1 MQTIISQLSK
11 TFKIARLNVEQIIN
25 LLSDGNTVPFIAR
38 YRKQE
43 TGDLDDQTLRKFETE
58 WQRLLKLKERKKE
71 ILRLIAERG
80 KLTPELEAKIIEA
93 SNLATVEDLYR
104 PYKIKRQTRASKAIE
119 QGLQPLADY
128 MLSANATEQGLLE
141 RAQAFL
147 TKADIPEL
155 KSVESVIQ
163 GGLDILAEDLS
174 DKPDVR
180 RGLRKL
186 LLKEGLIQTKQKTD
200 SDSIYRMYYDYQEKI
215 ETMEA
220 HRWLAIQR
228 GEREGFLRVSFI
240 CPDAQIVSLLSRWY
254 IPENSQLYPRLFAM
268 CEDSWSRLLFPSLR
282 NDLFKMKSGI
292 AEDES
297 IEMFAKNLR
306 NLLLQPPIKDCNIL
320 GWDPGYTHGCKL
332 ALIDKRGEVVEINT
346 IYPFE
351 SKQDSLYAEQQ
362 LLAMLSEH
370 HVDLVAIG
378 NGTASRES
386 ELWIAEFVE
395 RNKLKLQWLIVSEAG
410 ASVYSASAVAAEE
423 FPEMDVN
430 LRSAVS
436 IARRVQ
442 DPLAEL
448 VKIEPK
454 AIGVGQYQ
462 HDLNEKK
469 LEKSLADVVEDCV
482 NQVGVDLNTAS
493 PHVLSYVAGLTPR
506 IAAEIVTTR
515 QELSGFT
522 SREQLKQVKFLGPKT
537 FEQAAGFLRIS
548 DAALFLDQTA
558 VHPESYEVTQN
569 MADYYK
575 LPISSELGQKLAE
588 QDEAEICGRFALDVF
603 TLREIITSLLK
614 PNRDPRE
621 NLAQPILKSDIL
633 KGSDL
638 KPGMILDGVVR
649 NVVAFGAFV
658 DVGIE
663 HDGLVHVSKMADHYV
678 KDPFKIVAVGQNVKV
693 EVESYDPK
701 LQRLALS
708 MKLSNKVNDNKK

>member
-1 MQTIISQLSK
+1 MQAVISQLSN
-11 TFKIARLNVEQIIN
+11 TFKIAPSNAEQIIN

-58 WQRLLKLKERKKE
+58 WQRLLNLKERKNE
-71 ILRLIAERG
+71 VLRLITERG
-80 KLTPELEAKIIEA
+80 KLTPELEAKIIAA
-93 SNLATVEDLYR
+93 SNLAAVEDLYR
-104 PYKIKRQTRASKAIE
+104 PYKIKKQTRASKAIE

-128 MLSANATEQGLLE
+128 MLSINATEQGLSE

-147 TKADIPEL
+147 AKVDIPEL

-186 LLKEGLIQTKQKTD
+186 LLKQGLIQTKQKTD
-200 SDSIYRMYYDYQEKI
+200 SDSVYRMYYDYQEKI

-228 GEREGFLRVSFI
+228 GEREGFLRVSLI
-240 CPDAQIVSLLSRWY
+240 CPDSQIVSLLSRWY
-254 IPENSQLYPRLFAM
+254 IPEHSKLYSRLFAM
-268 CEDSWSRLLFPSLR
+268 CEDSWKRLLFPSLR
-282 NDLFKMKSGI
+282 NDLFKMKSEI

-332 ALIDKRGEVVEINT
+332 ALIDQRGEVVEINT

-351 SKQDSLYAEQQ
+351 SKQDSLLAEQQ
-362 LLAMLSEH
+362 LSAMLSEH
-370 HVDLVAIG
+370 RIDIVAIG

-395 RNKLKLQWLIVSEAG
+395 RHKLNLKWLIVSEAG
-410 ASVYSASAVAAEE
+410 ASVYSASQVAAEE
-423 FPEMDVN
+423 FPAMDVN

-469 LEKSLADVVEDCV
+469 LEKALADVVEDCV

-506 IAAEIVTTR
+506 IAAEIVATR
-515 QELSGFT
+515 KELSGFT

-569 MADYYK
+569 MADYFN
-575 LPISSELGQKLAE
+575 LPVSSELGQRLAE
-588 QDEAEICGRFALDVF
+588 QDEAEICESFALDVF
-603 TLREIITSLLK
+603 TLREIIASLLK

-621 NLAQPILKSDIL
+621 NFAQPVLKSDIL

-638 KPGMILDGVVR
+638 KPGMVLDGVVR

-701 LQRLALS
+701 SQRLALS
-708 MKLSNKVNDNKK
+708 MKLKNEANTK